1 MTLKLGSSISPNFRS
16 SIMNSPG
23 MSLCERIDQYSD
35 VCSAI
40 EGQEDP
46 VQCQQLL
53 TLFGSLDKS
62 SKQLRDV
69 APEQF
74 HDPSLS
80 RDIPSSHAS
89 TATKFKTTK

>member
-1 MTLKLGSSISPNFRS
+1 MTLKLGSSISPNLRS

-35 VCSAI
+35 VNSAI
-40 EGQEDP
+40 EGQEDL

-62 SKQLRDV
+62 SKQQRDV
-69 APEQF
+69 APEQL
-74 HDPSLS
+74 HNPSLS
-80 RDIPSSHAS
+80 RDIPSSHTS
-89 TATKFKTTK
+89 IATKFKTTK